1 MSKDV
6 KNEDTDLIAEMKD
19 KIKAEM
25 KHKMSKSS
33 EMYAS
38 YDEDEDEDE
47 EMDEDATLDGEKS
60 DAETIKAVKASAK
73 KVAKKPVA
81 KKSNAS
87 AKMEAADFDEDL
99 DALVEGEATLSEAF
113 REKAGVIFEAA
124 MASKLSEAV
133 DRLEDQY
140 ANVLSEEVTSM
151 KTDLVEKVD
160 SYLNYVVESWME
172 DNKLAVDS
180 GLRSEIAESFMEK
193 LHGVFSEHY
202 IEVPDGKADLVEE
215 LALKVES
222 LEESYDEEVQKAIK
236 LSEDNAVLM
245 RDKIIRES
253 SVGLSSAQ
261 GEKLKDLAE
270 DVSYSS
276 ESAFIAKIE
285 TIKEGYFKIKTVVVK
300 EDAEELQED
309 GDPIVTGRMASYLTA
324 LKKSH

>member
-38 YDEDEDEDE
+38 YDEDEE
-47 EMDEDATLDGEKS
+47 EMDEDVTLDGEEA
-60 DAETIKAVKASAK
+60 DAKTIKAVKTSAK
-73 KVAKKPVA
+73 KVAQKPVA

-87 AKMEAADFDEDL
+87 AKMESADFDEDL

-236 LSEDNAVLM
+236 LSEANAVLM

-261 GEKLKDLAE
+261 GERLMALAE

-300 EDAEELQED
+300 KDAEELQED